1 MNRRRLVLAFVLAFL
16 AGCAPVPTET
26 ARPPSPTPAGLS
38 PTPDG
43 ESALPS
49 SSPSPVSI
57 PPAVGLKGRIVYGG
71 REGHLWVINADGTG
85 RRQIT
90 SAKSGVDFDPA
101 WMGDKRSVVFRT
113 SRGHYAPDVQGTG
126 TEGIWV
132 VDTATL
138 KERQLY
144 PPNDSTFG
152 GLFPDPGPGDLV
164 ALSTLDAEEHELIVL
179 VDGRSGRIVRRLDV
193 GRSGECSEWSPDGR
207 KIAYCHLQGSTFDV
221 WVMNEDG
228 SHQTRLTDDPGHD
241 YPGQWSADGGQLTYS
256 SMGEIWVMNADGTN
270 KRQVTSSAGVQA
282 PEAWLPDGRIVF
294 DSWLPE
300 ATIPTW
306 FVINADGSGLTSL
319 PQFERA
325 GVMGPIDWLQPAR
338 S

>member
-1 MNRRRLVLAFVLAFL
+1 MRRRLVLAFVLAFL
-16 AGCAPVPTET
+16 AG
-26 ARPPSPTPAGLS
+26 
-38 PTPDG
+38 
-43 ESALPS
+43 SALDLDELGQ
-49 SSPSPVSI
+49 VLLRLLDVDERVARVAEDAEV
-57 PPAVGLKGRIVYGG
+57 AVDTHVD
-71 REGHLWVINADGTG
+71 A
-85 RRQIT
+85 RRLEK
-90 SAKSGVDFDPA
+90 ALVVGVDFDPA

-241 YPGQWSADGGQLTYS
+241 YPGQWSADGGQLTYRRLRTIISYWATFILSPS
-256 SMGEIWVMNADGTN
+256 SFASHGQTRPPQ
-270 KRQVTSSAGVQA
+270 KA
-282 PEAWLPDGRIVF
+282 PQRARRHQRRRIGPDLVA
-294 DSWLPE
+294 P
-300 ATIPTW
+300 
-306 FVINADGSGLTSL
+306 V
-319 PQFERA
+319 
-325 GVMGPIDWLQPAR
+325 
-338 S
+338 

>member
-1 MNRRRLVLAFVLAFL
+1 M
-16 AGCAPVPTET
+16 
-26 ARPPSPTPAGLS
+26 
-38 PTPDG
+38 
-43 ESALPS
+43 PS

-144 PPNDSTFG
+144 PPDDSTFG

-221 WVMNEDG
+221 WEM
-228 SHQTRLTDDPGHD
+228 
-241 YPGQWSADGGQLTYS
+241 
-256 SMGEIWVMNADGTN
+256 
-270 KRQVTSSAGVQA
+270 
-282 PEAWLPDGRIVF
+282 
-294 DSWLPE
+294 
-300 ATIPTW
+300 
-306 FVINADGSGLTSL
+306 NADGSGETRLTQSEALDAL
-319 PQFERA
+319 PVFSPDGGTILFESERTAKGNRELYRMPDDGADFQAIAFKLGGRGLRA
-325 GVMGPIDWLQPAR
+325 ICEMILTDAMFDLPSEKSSDTFHLTLEYAR
-338 S
+338 QMLEHSKLVYLKAA